1 MNKFYYSLPTHYK
14 LTTKV
19 LQTSTNLY
27 SSTRVW
33 LRNPE
38 FADVTRNAR
47 NFERKDGVSDAG
59 NRDILANIVPRNR
72 LKQGEIQKERNPKAK
87 PFRPQPLSRRPSKR
101 THFWS
106 KRRPLLRILYDSLR
120 TLKMT

>member
-38 FADVTRNAR
+38 FADAFEYQHGVPFLKTFGCMRIMRVGPLGLFFSSIGPPLCLITQSKLHCHLAR
-47 NFERKDGVSDAG
+47 CASH
-59 NRDILANIVPRNR
+59 
-72 LKQGEIQKERNPKAK
+72 NPCLSTL
-87 PFRPQPLSRRPSKR
+87 PFTLSLFGTIHHS
-101 THFWS
+101 
-106 KRRPLLRILYDSLR
+106 Y
-120 TLKMT
+120 MTS

>member
-38 FADVTRNAR
+38 FADVWYCCSPPSSPRHVVGTASLPLQQRLPIPTTLGSTLGAAL
-47 NFERKDGVSDAG
+47 ERPG
-59 NRDILANIVPRNR
+59 
-72 LKQGEIQKERNPKAK
+72 
-87 PFRPQPLSRRPSKR
+87 
-101 THFWS
+101 
-106 KRRPLLRILYDSLR
+106 PLL
-120 TLKMT
+120 TLNDHSGMRQLHAAAAAASHNLPKTKQKT